1 MVYGVEDRWMEFW
14 IWDGASESG
23 CGRKG
28 RVTYR
33 AGRETSHE
41 MRCADDEVV
50 EHPLNGV
57 AWRDALGDRAGL

>member
-1 MVYGVEDRWMEFW
+1 MVYGVEDRWMEYW

-23 CGRKG
+23 CDVIY
-28 RVTYR
+28 RV
-33 AGRETSHE
+33 GKETSHE

-50 EHPLNGV
+50 GHPLNEV